1 MSSTVVSI
9 ADRREAVAA
18 RPRRLAIETTGR
30 EDVVVRALTLLR
42 RRGCRI
48 LAVDFHAADR
58 HMPGRFEVTFDAPP
72 RTANRIEEW
81 LMGLVDVTGVGDP
94 RQSQ

>member
-1 MSSTVVSI
+1 MSAVISI
-9 ADRREAVAA
+9 ADRREAVAG

-48 LAVDFHAADR
+48 LAVDFHAGER
-58 HMPGRFEVTFDAPP
+58 HGPGRFEVTVDAPQ
-72 RTANRIEEW
+72 RTANQIEDW
-81 LMGLVDVTGVGDP
+81 LKGLIDVTGVGE
-94 RQSQ
+94 RR

>member
-1 MSSTVVSI
+1 VSGVI
-9 ADRREAVAA
+9 EIQERNEAARA

-48 LAVDFHAADR
+48 LAVDFHLADR
-58 HMPGRFEVTFDAPP
+58 HGPGRFEVAIVEPP
-72 RTANRIEEW
+72 RTGSQIESW
-81 LMGLVDVTGVGDP
+81 LMGLVDVTGVVE
-94 RQSQ
+94 RR